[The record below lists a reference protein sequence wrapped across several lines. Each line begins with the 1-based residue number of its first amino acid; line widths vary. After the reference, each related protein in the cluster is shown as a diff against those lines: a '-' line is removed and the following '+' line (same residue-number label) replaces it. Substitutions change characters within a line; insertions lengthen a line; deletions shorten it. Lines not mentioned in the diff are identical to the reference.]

1 MNTTQTYLT
10 RLKAKHGGA
19 SDYKAALILGISH
32 QAVSRYKSGKGQMNE
47 DVATKLASE
56 LGLDP
61 VKMYAEVRTET
72 AESPESRQFWGRI
85 LDMSKTMPALALLGL
100 AVVLP
105 VGNEVLSIL

>member
-10 RLKAKHGGA
+10 KLQAKYDGA
-19 SDYKAALILGISH
+19 SQYKAANILGVSH
-32 QAVSRYKSGKGQMNE
+32 QAITNYKKGYRQMNE
-47 DVATKLASE
+47 EVATKMAHE

-72 AESPESRQFWGRI
+72 AESPETRHFWGRI
-85 LDMSKTMPALALLGL
+85 LEMSKTMPALALLGL

-105 VGNEVLSIL
+105 IGNETLRIL